1 MSKLLIETQYF
12 PCIEF
17 FIQAL
22 QHDSIVLE
30 AFENFQKQTY
40 RNRCTFPGPNKLETL
55 VVPVKHTS
63 RHIPIK
69 EVEVD
74 YSSSWNKQHWRAIQT
89 SYGRSPFYEYYAPEL
104 EGIFMQKRRF
114 LWDINEEALT
124 ICLKLLKIKKDIT
137 YSADYLRVNEVSD
150 DSFSDYRGRL
160 KSGIPIE
167 SRHSASGY
175 RYAQVFGVDFVPD
188 CSVLDIL
195 FCEGPNAAAIFL
207 AEIKQRKSLDSR
219 L

>member
-22 QHDSIVLE
+22 QHESVVLE
-30 AFENFQKQTY
+30 AYENFQKQTY

-74 YSSSWNKQHWRAIQT
+74 YSSPWNKQHWRALQT
-89 SYGRSPFYEYYAPEL
+89 AYGKSPFYEYYAPEL
-104 EGIFMQKRRF
+104 EGIFQQKSRF
-114 LWDINEEALT
+114 LWDINEQALT

-137 YSADYLRVNEVSD
+137 YSTDYLRVNEVSAEA
-150 DSFSDYRGRL
+150 FSDYRGKL
-160 KSGIPIE
+160 KSGIPDE
-167 SRHSASGY
+167 SSGY

-195 FCEGPNAAAIFL
+195 FCEGPNAFAIFL
-207 AEIKQRKSLDSR
+207 AEIKRRKNLNGA